1 MDADEYVATYPA
13 GGDDAVAFQWNG
25 KHSSEFVDS
34 NYVFRKA
41 VVNHCLA
48 NPDLSPP
55 GLLAVLLSADAAW
68 SREAWCAPNHFGALA
83 SLLLVRCSPE
93 VLPLFARSMNASFD
107 TFGASHEID
116 LPEPILEAHLV
127 ELRRLVSSETNAEI
141 QTQLASALELFE
153 KLAKGTA
160 NEGWAKVSPGT
171 PVTNIRIVY
180 PRWYHRL
187 WQQLC
192 RWFGVD

>member
-25 KHSSEFVDS
+25 KHAADFVDS
-34 NYVFRKA
+34 NYAFRKA
-41 VVNHCLA
+41 VIDHCLA

-55 GLLAVLLSADAAW
+55 ALLPVLLSADA
-68 SREAWCAPNHFGALA
+68 AWCAPNHFGALA
-83 SLLLVRCSPE
+83 SLVLVRCSSE

-107 TFGASHEID
+107 TFGASHEIEI
-116 LPEPILEAHLV
+116 PEPIIESHLT
-127 ELRRLVSSETNAEI
+127 ELRRLVSSETNAEV
-141 QTQLASALELFE
+141 QTQLTSALELFE
-153 KLAKGTA
+153 KLARGTA
-160 NEGWAKVSPGT
+160 NEGWTKVGPGT

-180 PRWYHRL
+180 PRWYHRA

-192 RWFGVD
+192 RWFGVN